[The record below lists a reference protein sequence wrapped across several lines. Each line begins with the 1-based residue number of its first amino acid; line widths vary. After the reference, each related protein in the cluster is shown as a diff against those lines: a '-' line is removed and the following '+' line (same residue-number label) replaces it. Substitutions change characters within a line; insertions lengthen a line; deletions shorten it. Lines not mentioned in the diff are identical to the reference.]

1 MKNKTKALVLA
12 CLCIFATLMLT
23 ACGGKSSSDSADVT
37 VDAKQYARIW
47 KVRLTVKLVKSAAM

>member
-37 VDAKQYARIW
+37 VDS
-47 KVRLTVKLVKSAAM
+47 TVMQGSGRYD